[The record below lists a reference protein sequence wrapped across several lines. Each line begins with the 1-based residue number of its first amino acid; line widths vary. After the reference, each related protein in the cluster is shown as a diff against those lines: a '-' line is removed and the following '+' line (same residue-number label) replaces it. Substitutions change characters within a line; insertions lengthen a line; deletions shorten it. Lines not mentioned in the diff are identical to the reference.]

1 MKKTLKKWFYS
12 HCPGFSGRFPY
23 FGTNVYFP
31 KNSGIFNL
39 ACRQGIYEK
48 DNVFLMRYLLKPDSF
63 FFDVGA
69 NIGLTSIPMLE
80 WNETSQV
87 VSFEPSPNV
96 LPFLQ
101 RTAENSVYRDRWI
114 IIGKATSNAIGTSDF
129 FTSNSGNEALGGFRD
144 TKRADTQIKT
154 QVPVTTLDEVWNN
167 LQNPKISVIKIDVEG
182 AEILTLQGGINLVRQ
197 ENPAILL
204 EWYTVNLKAY
214 DCPPESLLFF
224 CKDMNYKIYA
234 LPDLI
239 SVQNRNE
246 LLLHMRKTENFL
258 LLPIT

>member
-1 MKKTLKKWFYS
+1 MKKTLKRWFYS
-12 HCPGFSGRFPY
+12 YFPGFSGRFPY
-23 FGTNVYFP
+23 FGVKVFFP
-31 KNSGIFNL
+31 KNAGIFNV

-48 DNVFLMRYLLKPDSF
+48 DNVFLMRHLLKPNSF
-63 FFDVGA
+63 FFDIGA
-69 NIGLTSIPMLE
+69 NIGLTSIPMLQFC
-80 WNETSQV
+80 ETCKV

-101 RTAENSVYRDRWI
+101 RTAENSVYKDRWVV
-114 IIGKATSNAIGTSDF
+114 IGKATGKKIGTSNF

-144 TKRADTQIKT
+144 TKRADTQVEI
-154 QVPVTTLDEVWNN
+154 QVPVTTLDEEWNN
-167 LQNPKISVIKIDVEG
+167 LQNPQTSVIKIDVEG
-182 AEILTLQGGINLVRQ
+182 AELLVLQGGVNLIQQ

-204 EWYTVNLKAY
+204 EWHTVNLKAY
-214 DCPPESLLFF
+214 DCPPESLLSF
-224 CKDMNYKIYA
+224 CKDINYKIYA